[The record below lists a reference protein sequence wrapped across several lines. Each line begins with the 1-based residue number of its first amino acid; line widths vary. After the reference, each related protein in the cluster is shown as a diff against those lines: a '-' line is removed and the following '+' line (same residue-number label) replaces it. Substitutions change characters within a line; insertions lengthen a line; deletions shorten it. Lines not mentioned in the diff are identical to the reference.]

1 MKVQILF
8 SGSKG
13 NCTYISD
20 GETSILVDAGG
31 TLKRIRESL
40 EAMGD
45 SLENIKGIFVTHE
58 HTDHINALYTITK
71 KYDIRIYT
79 TVETARA
86 FCTPCQAHDLDTC
99 RRVAGCVM
107 TVRPDKIYEIGT
119 IAVKTFST
127 PHDTEG
133 SLGFVFKSTHDEKSI
148 GYATDVGHVTD
159 DMRNLFSGVKN
170 IIIESNHDI
179 EMLKN
184 GTYPEYVKTR
194 ILSDRGHLSNLSCAE
209 FVRELAQKG
218 SRSFTLAHLSEDNN
232 MPYVA
237 LDTVKNA
244 VSDIEGI
251 VIKVASAYSP
261 TDVEIF

>member
-1 MKVQILF
+1 MRVQILF
-8 SGSKG
+8 SGPKG

-40 EAMGD
+40 EALGD

-58 HTDHINALYTITK
+58 HTDHINALYTIVK
-71 KYDIRIYT
+71 KYNIHIYT

-86 FCTPCQAHDLDTC
+86 FCTPCQSHDLDTC

-107 TVRPDKIYEIGT
+107 TVKPDKVYEIDT
-119 IAVKTFST
+119 IAVKTFAT

-133 SLGFVFKSTHDEKSI
+133 SLGFVFKSTKDEKSI
-148 GYATDVGHVTD
+148 GYATDVGHVTE
-159 DMRNLFSGVKN
+159 DMRALFSGVKN
-170 IIIESNHDI
+170 VIIESNHDVD
-179 EMLKN
+179 MLIN

-194 ILSDRGHLSNLSCAE
+194 ILSERGHLSNLSCAE
-209 FVRELAQKG
+209 FVRELAENG
-218 SRSFTLAHLSEDNN
+218 TRSFTLAHLSEDNN
-232 MPYVA
+232 IPSLA
-237 LDTVKNA
+237 LNTSREA
-244 VSDIEGI
+244 VGDMEGI
-251 VIKVASAYSP
+251 VIKVASAYTP

>member
-1 MKVQILF
+1 MRVHILF

-20 GETSILVDAGG
+20 GDTSVLVDAGG

-40 EAMGD
+40 EALGD

-58 HTDHINALYTITK
+58 HTDHINALYTMAK

-86 FCTPCQAHDLDTC
+86 FCTPCQSHDFDIC

-107 TVRPDKIYEIGT
+107 TVKPDKVYEVGT
-119 IAVKTFST
+119 IAVKTFAT

-133 SLGFVFKSTHDEKSI
+133 SLGFVFKSTKDEKCI
-148 GYATDVGHVTD
+148 GYATDVGHVTE
-159 DMRNLFSGVKN
+159 DMRTLFSGIKN

-179 EMLKN
+179 DMLIN

-194 ILSDRGHLSNLSCAE
+194 ILSERGHLSNVSCAE
-209 FVRELAQKG
+209 FIRELAEKG

-232 MPYVA
+232 VPGIA
-237 LDTVKNA
+237 LETARKAVK
-244 VSDIEGI
+244 DIEG
-251 VIKVASAYSP
+251 VTVKVASAYTP
-261 TDVEIF
+261 TEVEIF

>member
-40 EAMGD
+40 EALGD

-86 FCTPCQAHDLDTC
+86 FCTPCQSHDLDTC
-99 RRVAGCVM
+99 RRVASCVM
-107 TVRPDKIYEIGT
+107 TVRPDKVYEIGT
-119 IAVKTFST
+119 IVVKTFAT

-133 SLGFVFKSTHDEKSI
+133 SLGFVFKSTIDEKSI
-148 GYATDVGHVTD
+148 GYATDIGHVTNE
-159 DMRNLFSGVKN
+159 MRELFFGVKN

-184 GTYPEYVKTR
+184 GSYPEYVKTR
-194 ILSDRGHLSNLSCAE
+194 ILSDRGHLSNISCAE
-209 FVRELAQKG
+209 FIRELAQNG
-218 SRSFTLAHLSEDNN
+218 SKSFTLAHLSEDNN
-232 MPYVA
+232 MPCIA
-237 LDTVKNA
+237 LDTTKNA
-244 VSDIEGI
+244 VSDIEDV
-251 VIKVASAYSP
+251 VIRVASAYSV